1 MLNPV
6 LGSSEKLLFGRLY
19 LLTEGG
25 EKMDLKIGQR
35 VKHKL
40 TGQDMMVLEIG
51 PRSKDVIVPGLGKV
65 LEQYLAKEVLRVRLP
80 DMKVIDVY
88 EYEIDGYEFE
98 ADVETKIYL
107 TEKNSGYGYGQPREG
122 ADAGRSDSKYSP

>member
-6 LGSSEKLLFGRLY
+6 LDSSEKLLFGRLY

-65 LEQYLAKEVLRVRLP
+65 HEEYLAKDVLRVRLP

-98 ADVETKIYL
+98 ADVSAKIYL
-107 TEKNSGYGYGQPREG
+107 TEKN
-122 ADAGRSDSKYSP
+122 